1 MGKSSEEKIVFAKSL
16 LKIGVPYREVQTNLK
31 IKFGSGMSNT
41 TLQKMMEEE
50 EETRHCE
57 QKLQKCEENL
67 QLYKQLYFDLLDAM
81 KKKMKIE

>member
-1 MGKSSEEKIVFAKSL
+1 MGKSSEEKIVFARNL

-41 TLQKMMEEE
+41 TLQKMMEVE

-57 QKLQKCEENL
+57 QKLQKCEEDL
-67 QLYKQLYFDLLDAM
+67 RLYKQLYFDLLDAM